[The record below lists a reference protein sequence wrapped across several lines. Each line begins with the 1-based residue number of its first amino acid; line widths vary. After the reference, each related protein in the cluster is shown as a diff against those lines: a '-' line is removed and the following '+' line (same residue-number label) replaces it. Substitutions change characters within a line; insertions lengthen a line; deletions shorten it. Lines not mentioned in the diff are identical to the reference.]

1 MRKVREVLR
10 LRHAFGLSY
19 RKINEALGVGKTSAG
34 EIVRRAEVVGLT
46 WPLPQLLDDGELERR
61 LFTAPGEVQPE
72 RPAPDWA
79 TLHGELKRRSV
90 TLVLLW
96 QEYRAEHPDGYGYS
110 RFCDLYGEWRRSVS
124 ATMRQTHA
132 AGEKLFVDF
141 AGDTVAVI
149 DPLTGDTRPAHI
161 FVAAL
166 GASNFTYAEARW
178 SEGLADWISV
188 HVNALAA
195 IGGVPKAT
203 VCDNLKAGVTKPSRY
218 EPGINR
224 TYQELATHYG
234 FAVLPTRIKKPRDK
248 AKAEVAVQIVQ
259 RFVLAR
265 LRNRRF
271 FSLEELNTA
280 IRECVA
286 DLNARI
292 MRKLG
297 KSRRE
302 LFETIERPALKPLPA
317 EPYRYAEWKRARVA
331 SDYHIEIAGHYYS
344 VPSRLIREV
353 VEARITT
360 TTVEIFHR
368 GTRVASHA
376 FSAVRNRHTTI
387 AEHMP
392 SAHRRYA
399 EWTPARLMRE
409 AEMIGS
415 ATLALF
421 EAIMRAK
428 PHPEQGFRSCLG
440 ILRLAKEYGADR
452 LEAACRR
459 GNDIGARSYGSIA
472 SILQHGLDRAYA
484 QDKVPEGAPIQHANI
499 RGPGYFH

>member
-10 LRHAFGLSY
+10 LRHALGLSY
-19 RKINEALGVGKTSAG
+19 RKIHEALGVGKSSAG

-46 WPLPQLLDDGELERR
+46 WPLPELFDDGELERR
-61 LFTAPGEVQPE
+61 LFTASGEAQAE
-72 RPAPDWA
+72 RPAADWA
-79 TLHGELKRRSV
+79 KLHEQLKRRSV

-141 AGDTVAVI
+141 AGDTVTVI
-149 DPLTGDTRPAHI
+149 DPLTGDTRAAHI

-166 GASNFTYAEARW
+166 GASNFTYAEGRW

-188 HVNALAA
+188 HVNALGA
-195 IGGVPKAT
+195 IGGVPRAV
-203 VCDNLKAGVTKPSRY
+203 VCDNLKAGVTKPSHY

-271 FSLEELNTA
+271 FSLDELNAA
-280 IRECVA
+280 IREYVA
-286 DLNARI
+286 DLNDKI

-302 LFETIERPALKPLPA
+302 LLETIERPALKPLPA

-331 SDYHIEIAGHYYS
+331 PDYHVEIAGHYYS

-368 GTRVASHA
+368 GSRVASHA

-399 EWTPARLMRE
+399 EWTPARLLRE
-409 AEMIGS
+409 AEKIGS

-421 EAIMRAK
+421 HAIMRAK

-452 LEAACRR
+452 LEAACQR

-472 SILQHGLDRAYA
+472 SILKHGLDRAYP
-484 QDKVPEGAPIQHANI
+484 QEKVADGAPIRHANI
-499 RGPGYFH
+499 RGQGYYH

>member
-10 LRHAFGLSY
+10 LRHALGLSY
-19 RKINEALGVGKTSAG
+19 REISEALGVGKTAAG

-46 WPLPQLLDDGELERR
+46 WPLPEVFDDSELERR
-61 LFTAPGEVQPE
+61 LFTAPGEVQAE

-79 TLHGELKRRSV
+79 KLHEELKRRSV

-96 QEYRAEHPDGYGYS
+96 QEYRADHPGGYGYS

-124 ATMRQTHA
+124 ATMRQTHV

-149 DPLTGDTRPAHI
+149 DPLTGDTRQAHI

-178 SEGLADWISV
+178 SEGLPDWIGA
-188 HVNALAA
+188 HVDALAA
-195 IGGVPKAT
+195 IGGVTKAV

-234 FAVLPTRIKKPRDK
+234 FAVLPARIKKPRDK

-271 FSLEELNTA
+271 FSLDELNAA

-286 DLNARI
+286 DLNAKI

-302 LFETIERPALKPLPA
+302 LLETLDRPALKALPA

-331 SDYHIEIAGHYYS
+331 PDYHIEIAGHYYS

-353 VEARITT
+353 VEARITSA
-360 TTVEIFHR
+360 TVEIFHH

-387 AEHMP
+387 PEHMP
-392 SAHRRYA
+392 SAHRRHA
-399 EWTPARLMRE
+399 EWTPARLMQE
-409 AEMIGS
+409 AEKIGS

-440 ILRLAKEYGADR
+440 ILRLAKSYGPAR
-452 LEAACRR
+452 LEAACER
-459 GNDIGARSYGSIA
+459 GNNIGARSYGSIA

-484 QDKVPEGAPIQHANI
+484 QEKAPDGAPIKHANI
-499 RGPGYFH
+499 RGRDYYH

>member
-10 LRHAFGLSY
+10 LRHALSLSY
-19 RKINEALGVGKTSAG
+19 REISEALSVGKTSVG
-34 EIVRRAEVVGLT
+34 EIVRRADVVGLT
-46 WPLPQLLDDGELERR
+46 WPLPQLVDDGELERR
-61 LFTAPGEVQPE
+61 LFTAAGEAQPE

-79 TLHGELKRRSV
+79 TLHEELKRRSV

-124 ATMRQTHA
+124 ATMRQTHV

-149 DPLTGDTRPAHI
+149 DPLTGDTRAAHI

-178 SEGLADWISV
+178 SEGLADWIGA

-195 IGGVPKAT
+195 IGGVPRAV

-224 TYQELATHYG
+224 TYQDPATHYG
-234 FAVLPTRIKKPRDK
+234 LAVLPTRIKKPRDK

-271 FSLEELNTA
+271 FSLDELNAA
-280 IRECVA
+280 IRDCVA
-286 DLNARI
+286 DLNAKI

-302 LFETIERPALKPLPA
+302 LFETIDRPALKPLPA

-331 SDYHIEIAGHYYS
+331 PDYHIEIADHYYS

-368 GTRVASHA
+368 GSRVASHA

-387 AEHMP
+387 PEHMP
-392 SAHRRYA
+392 SAHRRHA
-399 EWTPARLMRE
+399 EWTPARLMQE
-409 AEMIGS
+409 AEKIGP

-421 EAIMRAK
+421 EAIMCAK

-440 ILRLAKEYGADR
+440 ILRLAKDYGVER
-452 LEAACRR
+452 LDAACRR

-472 SILQHGLDRAYA
+472 SILKHGLDRAYA
-484 QDKVPEGAPIQHANI
+484 HEKAPEGAPIQHADI
-499 RGPGYFH
+499 RGQGYYH